1 MKVAVDGGEPPTGT
15 EGWMVET
22 THRGILVHRIP
33 AEGFGGLVFALGM
46 VALTLVAVPALRPL
60 VALSLVAGLLFAP
73 LVHRLHS
80 H

>member
-1 MKVAVDGGEPPTGT
+1 ME
-15 EGWMVET
+15 
-22 THRGILVHRIP
+22 THRGILVQRIP
-33 AEGFGGLVFALGM
+33 AEGFGGLIFALGM

-60 VALSLVAGLLFAP
+60 AAFSVVAGLLFAP